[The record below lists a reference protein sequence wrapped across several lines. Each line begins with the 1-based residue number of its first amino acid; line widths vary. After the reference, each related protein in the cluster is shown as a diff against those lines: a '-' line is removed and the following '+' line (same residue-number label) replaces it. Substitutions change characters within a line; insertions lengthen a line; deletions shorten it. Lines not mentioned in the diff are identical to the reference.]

1 MRVQPRRLLFAV
13 TLSVTLLVAA
23 VSVGLAQEQPKQG
36 PRAELL
42 KAAAD
47 YIGVDRRGLVAE
59 LRKGQS
65 LAQVAAA
72 RGKSSEGLEQ
82 ALLAAARERP
92 DRRNLSDERKQA
104 ILSRL
109 GERIDRLVK
118 KVWADGGNRARRAK
132 GGLLKAAAEY
142 LGLSREQLREQLR
155 TGQSL
160 AQIAA
165 AQDKSV
171 AGLER
176 ALLDAV
182 RERLDRA
189 GAGLSAE
196 RRERILARAQAR
208 IERLINR
215 GRGQR

>member
-1 MRVQPRRLLFAV
+1 MRVQPRRLVFAV
-13 TLSVTLLVAA
+13 TLSVSLLVAA
-23 VSVGLAQEQPKQG
+23 VSVALAQERPKQG
-36 PRAELL
+36 PRAALL
-42 KAAAD
+42 EVAAD
-47 YIGVDRRGLVAE
+47 YVGLDRRGLVAE

-82 ALLAAARERP
+82 ALLAAARERL
-92 DRRNLSDERKQA
+92 DRRNLSDERKRA

-118 KVWADGGNRARRAK
+118 KVWADAGNRARRAK

-196 RRERILARAQAR
+196 RRERILARAQAK

-215 GRGQR
+215 SRGQR

>member
-1 MRVQPRRLLFAV
+1 MRVQPRRLVFAV

-23 VSVGLAQEQPKQG
+23 VSVALAQERPKQG
-36 PRAELL
+36 PRAALL
-42 KAAAD
+42 EVAAD
-47 YIGVDRRGLVAE
+47 YVGLDRRGLVAE

-82 ALLAAARERP
+82 ALLAAARERL
-92 DRRNLSDERKQA
+92 DRRNLSDERKRA

-118 KVWADGGNRARRAK
+118 KVWADAGNRARRAK

-196 RRERILARAQAR
+196 RRERILARAQAK

-215 GRGQR
+215 RRGQR

>member
-1 MRVQPRRLLFAV
+1 MLAQPRLLIFAV

-23 VSVGLAQEQPKQG
+23 VSVALAQERPKQG
-36 PRAELL
+36 PRAALL
-42 KAAAD
+42 EVAAD
-47 YIGVDRRGLVAE
+47 YVGLDRRGLVDE

-82 ALLAAARERP
+82 TLLAAARERL

-118 KVWADGGNRARRAK
+118 KVWADGSNRARRAK
-132 GGLLKAAAEY
+132 GGLLKAAAGY

-160 AQIAA
+160 ASIAA
-165 AQDKSV
+165 AQNKSV

-176 ALLDAV
+176 ALLEAV
-182 RERLDRA
+182 RERLDRV

-196 RRERILARAQAR
+196 RRERILARTEAK
-208 IERLINR
+208 IERLLTR
-215 GRGQR
+215 RR

>member
-1 MRVQPRRLLFAV
+1 MLAQPRRLLFAA
-13 TLSVTLLVAA
+13 TLSLALLVAG
-23 VSVGLAQEQPKQG
+23 VSVALAQEGEKKG
-36 PRAELL
+36 PRAGLL
-42 KAAAD
+42 GVAAE
-47 YIGVDRRGLVAE
+47 YVGLDRRALVAE

-72 RGKSSEGLEQ
+72 RGQSSAGLQQ
-82 ALLAAARERP
+82 ALLAAARERL
-92 DRRNLSDERKQA
+92 DRRNLSDERRQA

-109 GERIDRLVK
+109 SERIDRLVK
-118 KVWADGGNRARRAK
+118 KVWADGGNRGVRARR
-132 GGLLKAAAEY
+132 GLLKAAAAY

-155 TGQSL
+155 AGQSL

-171 AGLER
+171 DGLER

-182 RERLDRA
+182 RERLDRV
-189 GAGLSAE
+189 GAGLSVE

-208 IERLINR
+208 IKRLLTR
-215 GRGQR
+215 TR